1 MTIINAVHISF
12 SNLHVLLN
20 KEHRFCIL
28 CFVKI
33 LLKTLSDFFFL
44 CELELLLQH
53 LKNCKSLL
61 DANYYMQ
68 MTYNLLSGLVEPVEW
83 ASRLGYWTKDLT
95 DGVKS
100 KFNSRKC
107 IDFNREI

>member
-1 MTIINAVHISF
+1 VILSF
-12 SNLHVLLN
+12 FS
-20 KEHRFCIL
+20 
-28 CFVKI
+28 
-33 LLKTLSDFFFL
+33 L

-68 MTYNLLSGLVEPVEW
+68 MTYNLLSGLV
-83 ASRLGYWTKDLT
+83 GYWTKDLT

-100 KFNSRKC
+100 KFNSRKV
-107 IDFNREI
+107 IDFNREIFIYFV

>member
-1 MTIINAVHISF
+1 VHISF
-12 SNLHVLLN
+12 SILHVLLN

-33 LLKTLSDFFFL
+33 LLKTLSDFVFFFSL

-68 MTYNLLSGLVEPVEW
+68 MTYNLLSGLV
-83 ASRLGYWTKDLT
+83 GYWTKDLT

-100 KFNSRKC
+100 SLSLIAEK
-107 IDFNREI
+107 